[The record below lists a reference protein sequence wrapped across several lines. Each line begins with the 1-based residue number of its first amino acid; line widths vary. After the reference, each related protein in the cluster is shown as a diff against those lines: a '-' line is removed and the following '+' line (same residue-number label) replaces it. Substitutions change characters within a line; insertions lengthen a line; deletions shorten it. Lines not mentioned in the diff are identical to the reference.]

1 MGTAQRRLT
10 HKGHIMET
18 PEGELLLVNENGVA
32 YRVNESVIAV
42 WSLFEDKTVDEVV
55 EEVSKELQIDPD
67 EIRQAIA
74 DLAEQLIQAELL
86 A

>member
-1 MGTAQRRLT
+1 
-10 HKGHIMET
+10 
-18 PEGELLLVNENGVA
+18 
-32 YRVNESVIAV
+32 VNESVIAV

-55 EEVSKELQIDPD
+55 EEVSRELQIDPE